1 MQPISLSQRT
11 LRPNLQLDSRLA
23 QVGDKGGDQEW
34 QQVQRRDPVGLL
46 SKWGDEVEER
56 LVVDKLVFYDLRLLG
71 ETDQWGTD
79 LQDRRKTPRMRVM
92 IFIASNLSSS
102 YHLSIDL
109 KKYNALVSVVIR

>member
-23 QVGDKGGDQEW
+23 QVGDKGGDQER

-46 SKWGDEVEER
+46 GKRGDEVEER

-71 ETDQWGTD
+71 ETDQRGTD

-109 KKYNALVSVVIR
+109 KEYIVHK